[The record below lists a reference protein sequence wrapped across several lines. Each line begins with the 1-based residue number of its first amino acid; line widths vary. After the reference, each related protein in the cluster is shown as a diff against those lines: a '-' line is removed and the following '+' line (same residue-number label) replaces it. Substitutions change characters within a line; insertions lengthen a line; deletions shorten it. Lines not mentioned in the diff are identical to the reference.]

1 MPNGLRSRL
10 SVFGTPEFPP
20 SEQLRMSLFDAI
32 ATHPGLAAKV
42 AMPAA
47 DLACEK
53 AQAIATHPGLA
64 AKVAMPA
71 ADLACEK
78 AQAAAAAPLPSHII
92 TTFFKKTRPCRY
104 WPNCT
109 KGDACAWAH
118 GVQELRHG
126 FDFTKSKMCAGWS
139 DGRCKLDSRSC
150 KFAHGVSEMR
160 TVGVK
165 DNGSEVQK
173 KPVQDAPPGLRL
185 LPTAN
190 QDNYVQA
197 RGDNYTNALEDKFMS
212 PGNFTSAL
220 EQVWDEEEVNDGK
233 KLYPVELC
241 RPRPTQAPRAPPSYP
256 ATLLA
261 GRRDRFKPSDTEPM
275 YIPMSGLR

>member
-1 MPNGLRSRL
+1 MPNGLRSQL

-20 SEQLRMSLFDAI
+20 GEQLRMSLFDAI
-32 ATHPGLAAKV
+32 AAHPGLAAKAAV
-42 AMPAA
+42 PAA
-47 DLACEK
+47 DLAGEK
-53 AQAIATHPGLA
+53 AQP
-64 AKVAMPA
+64 
-71 ADLACEK
+71 
-78 AQAAAAAPLPSHII
+78 AAAAPLPSHTI

-150 KFAHGVSEMR
+150 KFAHGASEMR
-160 TVGVK
+160 TVEVK

-173 KPVQDAPPGLRL
+173 KPVQDAPPGLCL
-185 LPTAN
+185 LPVAN

-197 RGDNYTNALEDKFMS
+197 RGDNYMNALEDKFMS

-220 EQVWDEEEVNDGK
+220 EEFWDEEEVNDG

-241 RPRPTQAPRAPPSYP
+241 RPRPTHAPRAPASNP